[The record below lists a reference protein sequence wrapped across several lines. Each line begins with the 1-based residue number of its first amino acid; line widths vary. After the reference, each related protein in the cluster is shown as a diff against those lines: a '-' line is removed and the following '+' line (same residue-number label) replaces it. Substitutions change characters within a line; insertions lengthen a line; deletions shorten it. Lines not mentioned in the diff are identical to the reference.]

1 MPRPF
6 RSHHLWPDHTALI
19 RGEPVTRR
27 FLLSL
32 VAIASVASLLLAA
45 CGSQTPAAPALTD
58 PKDILTKTILSLKD
72 VKTVE
77 MTGTFTGNVTVPN
90 MGALDLS
97 STKLSA
103 ALDIPGKKAKFN
115 LDAPAVVGTKV
126 DAILLDNVGYVKITG
141 LLAGMAGLTADKYTK
156 AEIPMP
162 SADPSASAS
171 TGDAAQVVEAVTKLN
186 EALGKLPTPPTK
198 GADEACGDQ
207 QCYHVTLKVTSDDLK
222 AIDPSVSSVSGTGDL
237 TLDVWTRRN
246 DLRPAKVAF
255 SVTSPEIG
263 TVGMTLELKYDG
275 TVSVE
280 APPADQIA
288 P

>member
-1 MPRPF
+1 
-6 RSHHLWPDHTALI
+6 
-19 RGEPVTRR
+19 VTRR

-32 VAIASVASLLLAA
+32 VAIASVASLTLAA
-45 CGSQTPAAPALTD
+45 CGAQAPAAPALTD
-58 PKDILTKTILSLKD
+58 PKDILAKTVLSLKD

-77 MTGTFTGNVTVPN
+77 LTATFTGNVTVPN

-103 ALDIPGKKAKFN
+103 ALDIPNKKAKFS

-126 DAILLDNVGYVKITG
+126 DAILLDNVGYLKISG
-141 LLAGMAGLTADKYTK
+141 LLAGMAGLTADKYAK
-156 AEIPMP
+156 AELPMA
-162 SADPSASAS
+162 SAAPSASAV
-171 TGDAAQVVEAVTKLN
+171 TDAQVLEAITKIN

-207 QCYHVTLKVTSDDLK
+207 QCYHVTLKVTAADLR
-222 AIDPSVSSVSGTGDL
+222 ALDPSVGSQVGNTAGDL
-237 TLDVWTRRN
+237 ALDVWTRRN
-246 DLRPAKVAF
+246 DLRPAKMSF
-255 SVTSPEIG
+255 GVTSPDIG
-263 TVGMTLELKYDG
+263 TVTATFELKYDG
-275 TVSVE
+275 AVTVE